1 MAKKKKT
8 FIKKPH
14 IDGGKEYLNK
24 LIKENLKYPEAAL
37 ENKIEGNVIIK
48 YSVTDR
54 GKVFDIIV
62 EHGIGYGCDEEA
74 VRLVKLI
81 RHQSVK
87 NRGLK
92 VSVGKRIKVPFRLP
106 KNKETK
112 INMVYSQQKPNPQ
125 NKDDKKPAS
134 NSYTYRID
142 LGGE

>member
-92 VSVGKRIKVPFRLP
+92 ISVGKRIKIPFRLP
-106 KNKETK
+106 RKKETK

>member
-8 FIKKPH
+8 FINKPH
-14 IDGGKEYLNK
+14 IYGGKEYLNK

>member
-92 VSVGKRIKVPFRLP
+92 ISVGKRIKIPFRLP
-106 KNKETK
+106 RKKETK

-125 NKDDKKPAS
+125 NKEDKKPAG